1 MKSNPLPDVQNSK
14 SSIPLSI
21 QKVGVKQIL
30 RQIKMIRKDVG
41 EIVLNAKI
49 NAFIDLPPYQRGIHM
64 SRSPEAI
71 EETIEE
77 TSHSPISC
85 IEELPK
91 RIVIALLKKHEYAN
105 RAEVLVES
113 SYNQKSEIF
122 SKVIAERYE
131 DGVNL
136 RLWVGASAMGIS
148 ACPCAQEIIK
158 DLSKQLLSEKLNIQE
173 DKINEILQ
181 LIPIA
186 SHNQRS
192 KGIVFLE
199 VPEENYVDIL
209 SLINTIE
216 SSFSATTSEILKR
229 SDEAKLVKDAH
240 FNPKFVE
247 DTVRYIAKN
256 LIEKFDI
263 PDEMDLQIKVENYE
277 SIHSYD
283 AYAEIRSTI
292 WELRKQL
299 S

>member
-1 MKSNPLPDVQNSK
+1 MSK
-14 SSIPLSI
+14 KEPIGSVIGSDSDWS
-21 QKVGVKQIL
+21 G
-30 RQIKMIRKDVG
+30 
-41 EIVLNAKI
+41 IVL
-49 NAFIDLPPYQRGIHM
+49 Y
-64 SRSPEAI
+64 
-71 EETIEE
+71 
-77 TSHSPISC
+77 SC
-85 IEELPK
+85 
-91 RIVIALLKKHEYAN
+91 H
-105 RAEVLVES
+105 
-113 SYNQKSEIF
+113 
-122 SKVIAERYE
+122 
-131 DGVNL
+131 
-136 RLWVGASAMGIS
+136 
-148 ACPCAQEIIK
+148 
-158 DLSKQLLSEKLNIQE
+158 
-173 DKINEILQ
+173 
-181 LIPIA
+181 IA

-192 KGIVFLE
+192 KGTVFLE